1 MEFKHIPIMLE
12 ECMEG
17 LDVKEGGVYID
28 CTLGSG
34 GHSSEIAK
42 RLKRGRLIGFDLDGE
57 AIAAASRKLAGYKDI
72 FTAVNDNF
80 KNFRSVLDEMDIPF
94 VDGILI
100 DLGVSSYQLDNR
112 ERGFS
117 YMSRDSR
124 LNMKMNQSQ
133 EFSAYNVVNE
143 YDEDRLSAVISD
155 YGEERF
161 AKKIAALIVK
171 RRQTRP
177 IETTG
182 ELVDIITSAI
192 PKKFQKDGHPAQ
204 RTFQAIRIEV
214 NGELDGLRECL
225 YSMVRSL
232 KKGGRICCI
241 SFHRL
246 EDRIVKNCFKDLE
259 TDCVC
264 DKRLPV
270 CVCGKR
276 REIKVLTNRPITASA
291 GELAANPRA
300 KSAKL
305 RVAEKI

>member
-17 LDVKEGGVYID
+17 LSVKEGGVYID

-34 GHSSEIAK
+34 GLSSEIAE
-42 RLKRGRLIGFDLDGE
+42 RLERGRLIGFDLDVE
-57 AIAAASRKLAGYKDI
+57 AIAAASRKLDGYKDI

-80 KNFRSVLDEMDIPF
+80 KNFRSVLDEMDIPL

-241 SFHRL
+241 SFHSL

>member
-17 LDVKEGGVYID
+17 LGVKEGGVYID

-80 KNFRSVLDEMDIPF
+80 KNFRSVLDEMDIPL

-214 NGELDGLRECL
+214 NGELDGLKECL

-241 SFHRL
+241 SFHSL

>member
-42 RLKRGRLIGFDLDGE
+42 RLKKGRLIGFDLDGE

-80 KNFRSVLDEMDIPF
+80 KNFRSVLDEMDIPL

-241 SFHRL
+241 SFHSL